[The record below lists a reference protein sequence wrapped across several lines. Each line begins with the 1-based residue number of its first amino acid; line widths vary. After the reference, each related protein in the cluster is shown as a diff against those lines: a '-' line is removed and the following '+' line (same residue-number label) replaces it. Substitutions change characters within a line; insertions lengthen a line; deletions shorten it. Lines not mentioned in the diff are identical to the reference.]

1 MRCTKLLKQI
11 PGLKAKLK
19 VTCVFRGRAGERA
32 RAFQLSRLFMCLAV
46 KEKHLCPNLIWD
58 VSFSLV
64 ATTGWNYCNDSDCKR
79 VDTYHQSPTQAK
91 SPKLTLRT
99 GMRCDRQTHNA
110 GIV

>member
-1 MRCTKLLKQI
+1 MH
-11 PGLKAKLK
+11 K
-19 VTCVFRGRAGERA
+19 VTQANPWSEGQAEGKLYLPCAGERA
-32 RAFQLSRLFMCLAV
+32 RVFLLSRLFMCLAV

-99 GMRCDRQTHNA
+99 GMQRDRQTHNG